1 MFLIPVGIRLIGAF
15 DGYAEVVRL
24 FLRQGFQ
31 FHPQFAQVQA
41 GDFLVELLGQGI
53 YLADFILVGLGEEGD
68 LGQGLVREGIRHHKA
83 GMPRR
88 AAKVHE
94 ASFRKKD
101 DNLYLNL
108 SASDVT
114 FGPEESDSIKGTMSF
129 KGTTGSKD
137 IPEKKGK
144 KGAYRLFDAFSSE
157 KTADDQYVYTWV
169 HFVDFSSDRPDWL
182 GPKKGIEA
190 EGDLEL
196 SYFNE
201 RLSLNCIVSSLSF
214 WEKPSSNQ

>member
-1 MFLIPVGIRLIGAF
+1 MIKCNVTIIGTISRNGESKADKEGRPYISFGIQTVLSAKSGINKTIDISVTKDGECPTF
-15 DGYAEVVRL
+15 DYATGTRVKI
-24 FLRQGFQ
+24 QGT
-31 FHPQFAQVQA
+31 
-41 GDFLVELLGQGI
+41 LT
-53 YLADFILVGLGEEGD
+53 
-68 LGQGLVREGIRHHKA
+68 
-83 GMPRR
+83 
-88 AAKVHE
+88 
-94 ASFRKKD
+94 FRKRD
-101 DNLYLNL
+101 DNLYYNL
-108 SASDVT
+108 SASKVDFNVN
-114 FGPEESDSIKGTMSF
+114 EEDSIKGTMSF

-157 KTADDQYVYTWV
+157 KTADDQYVYSWV

-214 WEKPSSNQ
+214 WEKQSSNQ

>member
-1 MFLIPVGIRLIGAF
+1 MIKCNVSVIGTICRSGEARTDKDGKPFFTFGIRTNIPAN
-15 DGYAEVVRL
+15 
-24 FLRQGFQ
+24 QGDEKPVDISVAMNGTPENQ
-31 FHPQFAQVQA
+31 
-41 GDFLVELLGQGI
+41 GDF
-53 YLADFILVGLGEEGD
+53 
-68 LGQGLVREGIRHHKA
+68 REG
-83 GMPRR
+83 
-88 AAKVHE
+88 AKVKVQGVL
-94 ASFRKKD
+94 SF
-101 DNLYLNL
+101 
-108 SASDVT
+108 
-114 FGPEESDSIKGTMSF
+114 KGTMSF

-196 SYFNE
+196 S
-201 RLSLNCIVSSLSF
+201 LSF

>member
-1 MFLIPVGIRLIGAF
+1 MIKCNVTVIGTICRSGEARTDKDGKPFFTFGIRTNIPAN
-15 DGYAEVVRL
+15 
-24 FLRQGFQ
+24 QGDEKPVDISVAMNGTPENQ
-31 FHPQFAQVQA
+31 
-41 GDFLVELLGQGI
+41 GDF
-53 YLADFILVGLGEEGD
+53 
-68 LGQGLVREGIRHHKA
+68 REG
-83 GMPRR
+83 
-88 AAKVHE
+88 AKVKVQGVL
-94 ASFRKKD
+94 SFRKKD

-114 FGPEESDSIKGTMSF
+114 FGPEDSDSIKGTMSF

-157 KTADDQYVYTWV
+157 KTADAQYVYTWV